1 MMRSQP
7 NHFEAVDVIIFVVD
21 DDDDDDDDDVVY
33 VAMVVVSVLP
43 VHVLFCTGQ

>member
-7 NHFEAVDVIIFVVD
+7 NHFEAVDVIIFVV
-21 DDDDDDDDDVVY
+21 DDDDDVVY

>member
-7 NHFEAVDVIIFVVD
+7 NHFEAVDVIILVV
-21 DDDDDDDDDVVY
+21 DDDDDVVY